1 MSKIGL
7 NWNTLEHKTKK
18 SLVLIISKIYKR
30 LSPSLLTD
38 TIISLSEINCTLNEI
53 ENISKELKI
62 EYYFSNIENDINA
75 NDDMENYSNIK
86 NLKIKNLNIMN
97 SIDGNSMTK
106 SNFPVPVQN
115 IECVLTIQDNY
126 NVISENVNSNISFSN
141 INKVTEIYLENDDN
155 QNYDKNELNRR
166 TTPIM
171 TKKRNI
177 PLFLS
182 FEKVEFFDLISNY
195 ISLGTYN
202 NWELV
207 QLLSCLSKLGNSFFF
222 YYKLCFQFII
232 AVH

>member
-18 SLVLIISKIYKR
+18 SLVLIISKLYKR

-75 NDDMENYSNIK
+75 SDDMENYSNIK

-141 INKVTEIYLENDDN
+141 INKITEIYLENDDN

-177 PLFLS
+177 PLFLT

-207 QLLSCLSKLGNSFFF
+207 QLLSCLSKLGNSFSF
-222 YYKLCFQFII
+222 YYKLYFQFII

>member
-18 SLVLIISKIYKR
+18 SLVLIISKLYKR

-38 TIISLSEINCTLNEI
+38 TIISLSEINCTLNVI

-75 NDDMENYSNIK
+75 SDDMENYSNIK

-141 INKVTEIYLENDDN
+141 INKITEIYLENDDN
-155 QNYDKNELNRR
+155 QNYDKNELNQR

-177 PLFLS
+177 PLFLT

-222 YYKLCFQFII
+222 YYKLYFQFII

>member
-75 NDDMENYSNIK
+75 SDDMENYSNIK

-106 SNFPVPVQN
+106 SNLPVPVQN

-141 INKVTEIYLENDDN
+141 INKITEIYLENDDN

-177 PLFLS
+177 PLFLT

-222 YYKLCFQFII
+222 YYKLYFQFII